1 MSSIYKVVCLFPFRL
16 RERWTDR
23 QIFFKN
29 LTPIFFPLF
38 FLAILLPFFFLL
50 SLFTA
55 IVGHYLCT
63 IALPTFLKPSHLQ
76 DWKEVQ
82 ALVGK
87 TGKESLKRRC
97 LELDASTLQDT
108 IARRAQKLLGKLELD
123 EVRDISAGAAT
134 FFVWVSLLSSSG
146 LNLTA
151 KKVGRK
157 VTFVPCIIQNWLNSD
172 LHL

>member
-1 MSSIYKVVCLFPFRL
+1 M
-16 RERWTDR
+16 
-23 QIFFKN
+23 
-29 LTPIFFPLF
+29 
-38 FLAILLPFFFLL
+38 
-50 SLFTA
+50 
-55 IVGHYLCT
+55 
-63 IALPTFLKPSHLQ
+63 
-76 DWKEVQ
+76 
-82 ALVGK
+82 GK